1 MQVSIPNLG
10 VVFPWFVRPIDLIRF
25 VGIVC
30 VRGLMRKSKDLVH
43 EQAHAVDKYVGAR
56 VRQKRRELGMS
67 QASLAMRLGL
77 TFQQVQKYERG
88 TNRISSS
95 KLWEAAQAL
104 NVTVGWFFEGYPD
117 AKEIPPDPASDVRVF
132 LGTSEGTDLG
142 TAYLALPTDDQRRH
156 LLALMRTIGTGKR
169 A

>member
-1 MQVSIPNLG
+1 
-10 VVFPWFVRPIDLIRF
+10 
-25 VGIVC
+25 
-30 VRGLMRKSKDLVH
+30 MRKSQDLVH
-43 EQAHAVDKYVGAR
+43 EQAHAVDKYVGVR

-67 QASLAMRLGL
+67 QAPLAMRLGL

-104 NVTVGWFFEGYPD
+104 NVTVGFEGYPD

-132 LGTSEGTDLG
+132 FGTSEGTDLG
-142 TAYLALPTDDQRRH
+142 AAYLALPTDDQRRH